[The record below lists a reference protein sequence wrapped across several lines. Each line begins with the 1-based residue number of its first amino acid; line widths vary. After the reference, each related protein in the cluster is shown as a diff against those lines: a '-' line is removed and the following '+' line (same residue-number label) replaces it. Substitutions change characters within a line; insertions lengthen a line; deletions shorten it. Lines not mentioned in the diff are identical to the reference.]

1 MTVGRAR
8 TMAEPRRARDGA
20 APGDPARLLD
30 VDRLAAGSIFALF
43 SLTMLAFVVNTG
55 PMSQTPWGLTA
66 AAALIAA
73 AGLVIA
79 PGPDR
84 LTSTRLVAILALTA
98 YCNVAMVWQ
107 FTPAEWPGWAS
118 WNFGMTALVMI
129 GVAFRGRILW
139 SWAGIALMAAVA
151 ISWSTITAGS
161 PVLGV
166 ELSYM
171 HVAINVPVTFFAI
184 GMRRSAHAIAQLQEV
199 EHRRAVESAAD
210 EARAE
215 ERERELARVRAVVA
229 EPLRDIA
236 DGTTTR
242 SPTDLLVL
250 EARLRDRIRG
260 RALEAP
266 RLRASVDAARRRGI
280 TVLLLDDAAA
290 PAPDDWLFE
299 GLAEAAEVLD
309 SQPDGMMTV
318 RLSGGPE
325 TWQLTV
331 VANGTLTTRTRRE
344 HVAS

>member
-1 MTVGRAR
+1 MTDGPAR
-8 TMAEPRRARDGA
+8 TRAEPRA
-20 APGDPARLLD
+20 ATSRTTSGDPTRLLD
-30 VDRLAAGSIFALF
+30 VDRIAAWSILALFAL
-43 SLTMLAFVVNTG
+43 TTLAFVVNTG
-55 PMSQTPWGLTA
+55 PVSQTPWGLTA
-66 AAALIAA
+66 AAALVAA
-73 AGLVIA
+73 AVLCMA

-84 LTSTRLVAILALTA
+84 LTPTRIVAILALTA
-98 YCNVAMVWQ
+98 YCNVAMTWQ
-107 FTPAEWPGWAS
+107 FTPGEWPGWAS

-139 SWAGIALMAAVA
+139 SWVGIALMSAVA

-161 PVLGV
+161 PVLGFN
-166 ELSYM
+166 LSSM
-171 HVAINVPVTFFAI
+171 HLAINIPVTFFAI
-184 GMRRSAHAIAQLQEV
+184 GMRRSAQTIARLQEV

-210 EARAE
+210 EAQAD

-236 DGTTTR
+236 NGVMTR

-260 RALEAP
+260 RALETP

-280 TVLLLDDAAA
+280 TVLLLDDAAF
-290 PAPDDWLFE
+290 PAPEEWLGD

-309 SQPDGMMTV
+309 GQPDGMMTV
-318 RLSGGPE
+318 RVSGGPDA
-325 TWQLTV
+325 WQLTV

-344 HVAS
+344 HVAG

>member
-151 ISWSTITAGS
+151 ISW
-161 PVLGV
+161 
-166 ELSYM
+166 
-171 HVAINVPVTFFAI
+171 
-184 GMRRSAHAIAQLQEV
+184 
-199 EHRRAVESAAD
+199 
-210 EARAE
+210 
-215 ERERELARVRAVVA
+215 
-229 EPLRDIA
+229 
-236 DGTTTR
+236 
-242 SPTDLLVL
+242 
-250 EARLRDRIRG
+250 
-260 RALEAP
+260 
-266 RLRASVDAARRRGI
+266 RLRASLSMKPWKASPSTAIGSVPGRIDQARRAWSEWFRSRCRR
-280 TVLLLDDAAA
+280 LSMAAA
-290 PAPDDWLFE
+290 MSWRMSPAK
-299 GLAEAAEVLD
+299 
-309 SQPDGMMTV
+309 
-318 RLSGGPE
+318 
-325 TWQLTV
+325 
-331 VANGTLTTRTRRE
+331 
-344 HVAS
+344 